1 MAITKAFLVVNKH
14 VKTNANPW
22 IEGVL
27 WKKKHARKYA
37 RQLIKKTGT
46 LRYKF
51 LYRIITYK
59 FEPRLLTD

>member
-1 MAITKAFLVVNKH
+1 MAVTKAFLVVNKH

-22 IEGVL
+22 IEGVF

-37 RQLIKKTGT
+37 KQLIKKTGT

-59 FEPRLLTD
+59 FEPRPFAD